1 MEWIEKLYGTTVGL
15 DTAPLIYF
23 IEKNSIYLD
32 LVRPFFQAV
41 ELGEFQVVTSTL
53 TLTEVLVHPYKYGN
67 QTLAHLYSGILLHQR
82 NLKTFSVSVEIAT
95 EAAQLRADYGLKTP
109 DSIQLATALVGG
121 ATAFLTNDDK
131 YVSIPGIQL
140 IYLDGLLNVL

>member
-1 MEWIEKLYGTTVGL
+1 MEWLKKLRGSVVGL

-23 IEKNSIYLD
+23 IERYPIYLP

-67 QTLAHLYSGILLHQR
+67 QTLAYLYSGILLHQP
-82 NLKTFSVSVEIAT
+82 NLKVLPVSVEIAT
-95 EAAQLRADYGLKTP
+95 KAAQLRAAYSLKTP
-109 DSIQLATALVGG
+109 DSIQLATAQMAG
-121 ATAFLTNDDK
+121 ATAFLTNDNHFAAL
-131 YVSIPGIQL
+131 PGMNIL
-140 IYLDGLLNVL
+140 CLDELLKVV